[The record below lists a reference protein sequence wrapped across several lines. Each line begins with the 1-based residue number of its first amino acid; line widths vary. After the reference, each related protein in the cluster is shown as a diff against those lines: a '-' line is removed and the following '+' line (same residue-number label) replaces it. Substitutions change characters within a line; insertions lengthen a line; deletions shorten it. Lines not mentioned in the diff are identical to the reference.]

1 MARLSQEWRTQH
13 NEFKFV
19 KVDKNGNIRSVRKRN
34 RCPQCGRPR
43 GFIRKFRLC
52 RICFRNLALRGEI
65 PGVVKS
71 SW

>member
-1 MARLSQEWRTQH
+1 MARLSQMIDRKRK
-13 NEFKFV
+13 FK
-19 KVDKNGNIRSVRKRN
+19 VRERN

-43 GFIRKFRLC
+43 AFIRKFRLC
-52 RICFRNLALRGEI
+52 RLCFRQLALRGDF

>member
-1 MARLSQEWRTQH
+1 MARLSQMIDRTRK
-13 NEFKFV
+13 FK
-19 KVDKNGNIRSVRKRN
+19 VRERN

-43 GFIRKFRLC
+43 AFLRKFKLCRLC
-52 RICFRNLALRGEI
+52 FRKLALAGDI